1 MAGDLEGAEK
11 AAQWYKDLLGDDYYL
26 EVMRHPTTDPKQRA
40 EIYDNQELCIREK
53 RKIAQKLNIKI
64 IATND
69 VHFLN
74 AEDAEAHDLLIC
86 LNTRKDIDDPNRMR
100 YTRQEWFK
108 TTQEM
113 VDLFPD
119 LPEAIENT
127 QEITEKVEIYELDS
141 DPLMPVFPIPPE
153 LGTEEEYREKF
164 TQEDLFNELPGMKKA
179 TSSSLKK
186 KPTKKS
192 RN

>member
-1 MAGDLEGAEK
+1 MRDP
-11 AAQWYKDLLGDDYYL
+11 AA
-26 EVMRHPTTDPKQRA
+26 DPKQRA
-40 EIYDNQELCIREK
+40 EIYDNQQRCIQEK
-53 RKIAQKLNIKI
+53 IKIARKLNIKL

-74 AEDAEAHDLLIC
+74 EEDAEAHDLLIC
-86 LNTRKDIDDPNRMR
+86 LNPRKDIDDPTRMR

-113 VDLFPD
+113 IDLFPD

-127 QEITEKVEIYELDS
+127 QEITDKVEEYELDS

-153 LGTEEEYREKF
+153 LGTEEEYRQKF
-164 TQEDLFNELPGMKKA
+164 SQEDLFNEF
-179 TSSSLKK
+179 TRD
-186 KPTKKS
+186 PTKKS
-192 RN
+192 KN